1 MAIHY
6 LKKATKTPETETAA
20 AQKVVTEMLA
30 DIEARGE
37 AAVREYSEKLDHW
50 TGDILMTPAQIEAAI
65 KDVPQ
70 SVRRDIE
77 FAAKQVYDF
86 ALAQR
91 HSIQDFSTELHSGV
105 IAGQKVLPVNV
116 VGCYAPAGRYAHIAS
131 AYMTVATAKAAGV
144 IF

>member
-1 MAIHY
+1 MTIHY
-6 LKKATKTPETETAA
+6 LKKATKTPETETVA
-20 AQKVVTEMLA
+20 AQKVVTEMLS

-91 HSIQDFSTELHSGV
+91 LSLI
-105 IAGQKVLPVNV
+105 
-116 VGCYAPAGRYAHIAS
+116 HI
-131 AYMTVATAKAAGV
+131 
-144 IF
+144 